1 MNYVWFLIVALALNP
16 STPSSLQTPSDDQ
29 SLRLR
34 ADLVLVDVLP
44 VQKKTGRI
52 IGDLKREDFSIVEDG
67 VQQKVEYFSKD
78 KLPVSIV
85 LLVDRAGCVN
95 PFNQQI
101 REATIRAISHLKPED
116 EIAIMTFS
124 SKIELVQPFTRERK
138 LIAYRIIG
146 AKQQHQSEQHYF
158 NAYVYV
164 ASEYMRKAANPAGRR
179 AII

>member
-1 MNYVWFLIVALALNP
+1 MLLLALPVALSNLFSVP
-16 STPSSLQTPSDDQ
+16 LQTQSSSDDQ

-85 LLVDRAGCVN
+85 LLVDR
-95 PFNQQI
+95 
-101 REATIRAISHLKPED
+101 
-116 EIAIMTFS
+116 
-124 SKIELVQPFTRERK
+124 VQPADSRSSDKSDRP
-138 LIAYRIIG
+138 
-146 AKQQHQSEQHYF
+146 SET
-158 NAYVYV
+158 
-164 ASEYMRKAANPAGRR
+164 GR
-179 AII
+179 